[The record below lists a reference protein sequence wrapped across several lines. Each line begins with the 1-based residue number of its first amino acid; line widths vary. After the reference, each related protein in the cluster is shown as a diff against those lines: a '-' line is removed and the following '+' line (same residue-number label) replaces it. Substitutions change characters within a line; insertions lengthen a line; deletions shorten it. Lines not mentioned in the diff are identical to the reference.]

1 MEEQK
6 RKYDLEERTEKFS
19 LRVRNFCLRLKR
31 DIINAEYIRQLVRAA
46 GSVAGN
52 YIEANENPGDADL
65 RFRVRVCRKES
76 KESRLWLRH
85 ILTYN
90 DPVLEKE
97 RLELI
102 EEATELEKIFAAI
115 LRKLME
121 KGGNT
126 SRKNK

>member
-1 MEEQK
+1 
-6 RKYDLEERTEKFS
+6 
-19 LRVRNFCLRLKR
+19 LRVRHICLRLKR

-52 YIEANENPGDADL
+52 YIEANENLGDADL
-65 RFRVRVCRKES
+65 RFRVKVCRKES

-85 ILTYN
+85 ILTYD

-121 KGGNT
+121 KGGNA
-126 SRKNK
+126 SRRNK